1 MTLRLSQPE
10 SQAGQKQDYRSVLSH
25 RLFFIF
31 ISFALLVVICLTASV
46 ASAKPPFPTISLPGK
61 SQGVHAVQV
70 LAGKLPE
77 VAAWYGSTP
86 QEFASMLVQDN
97 TAWIDA
103 KGRLF
108 FIEDFPEP
116 VVEGGAPTLT
126 EELFPYDQ
134 TFILHSRPGAKRV
147 LFLDFDGHMTTGTA

>member
-1 MTLRLSQPE
+1 MTLLPSQT
-10 SQAGQKQDYRSVLSH
+10 GKKHDYRNAVSH

-46 ASAKPPFPTISLPGK
+46 VSAKPPFPTISLPGK
-61 SQGVHAVQV
+61 SQGDHAVKV

-103 KGRLF
+103 KGDCSLLKIFLNQWLKAGLLPLLKSYFHTTRHLYYIAARERNESF
-108 FIEDFPEP
+108 FW
-116 VVEGGAPTLT
+116 TLMA
-126 EELFPYDQ
+126 
-134 TFILHSRPGAKRV
+134 I
-147 LFLDFDGHMTTGTA
+147 